1 MHESPTTRKI
11 SIVSFN
17 AFGAPFHAQ
26 RVLKTLF
33 TTHVYKRLFSLSE
46 EMNASDADIIALQ
59 EVNTYPQYMYLRYRL
74 INFPYVYYKRYIQGP
89 RGGVVFFSKLPFEKV
104 TYITFE
110 KSGSFMDKS
119 IVASLIKRGLLI
131 GKVAGMPLEI
141 INTHLTH
148 NVLDNNSEEGNMG
161 SIHTA
166 QLAHIIEYTEGQ
178 TLQNK
183 TIILSGDFNIPKSE
197 MLFNEFLIRSQMIDV
212 FHEFT
217 ESTYHE
223 EYNYKNKPLGRIDHM
238 FLLPNGNKVSI
249 LKKKQLFE
257 EKVLLKNGQEHYLS
271 DHIGLY
277 AQFSIES

>member
-1 MHESPTTRKI
+1 MHESPKQRKI
-11 SIVSFN
+11 TVVSFN

-26 RVLKTLF
+26 RVIKTLF

-104 TYITFE
+104 TYITFD

-131 GKVAGMPLEI
+131 GKVAGIPLEI

-148 NVLDNNSEEGNMG
+148 NVLEDNSEDGKMG

-166 QLAHIIEYTEGQ
+166 QLSHIIEYTEGQ

-183 TIILSGDFNIPKSE
+183 SIILSGDFNIPKSE
-197 MLFNEFLIRSQMIDV
+197 KLFNEFLIRSQMIDV
-212 FHEFT
+212 FHEYT

-238 FLLPNGNKVSI
+238 FLLPNGNEVSI

-257 EKVLLKNGQEHYLS
+257 EKVLLKNRQEHYLS

-277 AQFSIES
+277 AQFSIKV